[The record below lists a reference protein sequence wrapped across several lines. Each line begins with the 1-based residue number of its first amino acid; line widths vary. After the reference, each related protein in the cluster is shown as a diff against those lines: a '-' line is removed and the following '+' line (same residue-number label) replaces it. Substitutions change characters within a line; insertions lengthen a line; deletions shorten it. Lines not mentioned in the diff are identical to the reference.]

1 MHLTLKKIGDATLIA
16 PLAAI
21 PISIL
26 FWAILGIPKNMYG
39 EGYYFTYILVS
50 AISVIVSYPSLLVFG
65 TLPMLIRRKTDGLNY
80 GIILAAVTLVSLTIS
95 YFDDSSRQHFFWFLA
110 LHANSVAL
118 TFWYVL
124 TRNKNA
130 TKSLQS

>member
-1 MHLTLKKIGDATLIA
+1 MHLTLKRIGDATLIA

-26 FWAILGIPKNMYG
+26 FWIVFGIPKDIYG

-50 AISVIVSYPSLLVFG
+50 AISVIISYPCVFVFG

-80 GIILAAVTLVSLTIS
+80 GIIFLVVTSTALIIS
-95 YFDDSSRQHFFWFLA
+95 FFDDSSRQYFFWFLA

-124 TRNKNA
+124 TYNHK
-130 TKSLQS
+130 TT